1 MTTTALILSIL
12 INLVFLFYSRWLI
25 QIVKAKEDDME
36 SLSSIINQ
44 YVGHVKSIHDM
55 EMFYGDQTL
64 SALIEH
70 GKAIVS
76 TIEEFDFLLLEEIT
90 EPSEEELKNNEQ

>member
-44 YVGHVKSIHDM
+44 YV
-55 EMFYGDQTL
+55 
-64 SALIEH
+64 
-70 GKAIVS
+70 
-76 TIEEFDFLLLEEIT
+76 
-90 EPSEEELKNNEQ
+90 

>member
-1 MTTTALILSIL
+1 
-12 INLVFLFYSRWLI
+12 
-25 QIVKAKEDDME
+25 
-36 SLSSIINQ
+36 
-44 YVGHVKSIHDM
+44 M

-76 TIEEFDFLLLEEIT
+76 TIEEFDFLLLEEIN